1 MVWKRETDSRRWNV
15 RLIWKKVCE
24 ELCSPNR
31 KDDKQRP
38 SPLKE
43 LKTWQT

>member
-1 MVWKRETDSRRWNV
+1 MERSDKANGRGRGLWM
-15 RLIWKKVCE
+15 KV
-24 ELCSPNR
+24 LKQLKVIS
-31 KDDKQRP
+31 KQFDKRP

>member
-1 MVWKRETDSRRWNV
+1 M
-15 RLIWKKVCE
+15 KVVKQ
-24 ELCSPNR
+24 LQTLR
-31 KDDKQRP
+31 KQFDKRP